1 MKLKKLL
8 ALAMSGVLA
17 VSMFAGCS
25 TASNNG
31 NGGEGEGEGEGS
43 PATGYSVDLGNALAD
58 ALKEAKID
66 TVVTFADS
74 NDDKAALEDALG
86 NLDRTQ
92 LFQTS
97 GKGELYDLKDED
109 VVADFED
116 AAKLD
121 RATLTNPTD
130 IFDYKY
136 NLNKTVKVGDIF
148 AVDAT
153 IDMSK
158 AINYI
163 VDKYESAFKGLKKSI
178 TIQNDQSAKLVY
190 DYNYTVSVSVVN
202 VPAPDVT
209 IYTGSTNFIAVTV
222 TRTVA

>member
-1 MKLKKLL
+1 MKLKKIASLML
-8 ALAMSGVLA
+8 AGVMA
-17 VSMFAGCS
+17 VSMLAGCQN
-25 TASNNG
+25 TNVKP
-31 NGGEGEGEGEGS
+31 EDPTDPDPT

-58 ALKEAKID
+58 VLKKSEID
-66 TVVTFADS
+66 TVVTFAD
-74 NDDKAALEDALG
+74 NDDDKAALEDALG
-86 NLDRTQ
+86 NLGRDQ
-92 LFQTS
+92 LFETS
-97 GKGELYDLKDED
+97 VKYELYDLIDED
-109 VVADFED
+109 VVADFKD

-121 RATLTNPTD
+121 RDTLVNKNGE
-130 IFDYKY
+130 IYDYKY

-153 IDMSK
+153 VDMSK
-158 AINYI
+158 AINWI
-163 VDKYESAFKGLKKSI
+163 VAEYEDAFGDLEKSV
-178 TIQNDQSAKLVY
+178 TVQNGRNEKLVY

>member
-1 MKLKKLL
+1 MKLKKIASLML
-8 ALAMSGVLA
+8 AGVMA
-17 VSMFAGCS
+17 VSMLAGCQN
-25 TASNNG
+25 TNVKP
-31 NGGEGEGEGEGS
+31 EDPTDPDPT

-58 ALKEAKID
+58 VLKENDID
-66 TVVTFADS
+66 TVVTFAD
-74 NDDKAALEDALG
+74 NETDKAALEDALG
-86 NLDRTQ
+86 NLGRNQ
-92 LFQTS
+92 LFETS
-97 GKGELYDLKDED
+97 GKFELYDLLDED

-121 RATLTNPTD
+121 RDTLVND
-130 IFDYKY
+130 NDKIYDYKY

-153 IDMSK
+153 VDMSK
-158 AINYI
+158 AINWI
-163 VDKYESAFKGLKKSI
+163 VDEYEDAFAGLKKSV
-178 TIQNDQSAKLVY
+178 TIQNKQSEKLVY

-202 VPAPDVT
+202 VPAPDIT

>member
-1 MKLKKLL
+1 MKLKKIASLML
-8 ALAMSGVLA
+8 AGVMA
-17 VSMFAGCS
+17 VSMLAGCQN
-25 TASNNG
+25 TNVKP
-31 NGGEGEGEGEGS
+31 EDPTDPDPT

-58 ALKEAKID
+58 VLKKNEID
-66 TVVTFADS
+66 TVVTFADNE
-74 NDDKAALEDALG
+74 NDKTALEDALG
-86 NLDRTQ
+86 NLGRTQ
-92 LFQTS
+92 LFETS
-97 GKGELYDLKDED
+97 GKFELYDLLDPD
-109 VVADFED
+109 VISDFED

-121 RATLTNPTD
+121 RATLVNTNNE
-130 IFDYKY
+130 IYDYKY

-153 IDMSK
+153 VDMSK
-158 AINYI
+158 AINWI
-163 VDKYESAFKGLKKSI
+163 VAEYEDDFADLKKSV
-178 TIQNDQSAKLVY
+178 TVRNGQAEKLVY

>member
-1 MKLKKLL
+1 MKLKKIASLML
-8 ALAMSGVLA
+8 AGVMA
-17 VSMFAGCS
+17 VSMLAGCQN
-25 TASNNG
+25 TNVKP
-31 NGGEGEGEGEGS
+31 EDPTDPDPT

-58 ALKEAKID
+58 VLKKNEID
-66 TVVTFADS
+66 TVVTFAD
-74 NDDKAALEDALG
+74 NETDKAALEDALG
-86 NLDRTQ
+86 NLGRNQ
-92 LFQTS
+92 LFETS
-97 GKGELYDLKDED
+97 GKFELYDLLDED

-121 RATLTNPTD
+121 RDTLVND
-130 IFDYKY
+130 NDKIYDYKY

-153 IDMSK
+153 VDMSK
-158 AINYI
+158 AINWI
-163 VDKYESAFKGLKKSI
+163 VDEYEDAFAGLKKSV
-178 TIQNDQSAKLVY
+178 TIQNKQSEKLVY

-222 TRTVA
+222 TRTVV

>member
-1 MKLKKLL
+1 ML
-8 ALAMSGVLA
+8 AGVMA
-17 VSMFAGCS
+17 VSMLAGCS
-25 TASNNG
+25 TGKADPEPTPNPDPT
-31 NGGEGEGEGEGS
+31 

-178 TIQNDQSAKLVY
+178 TIQNGQSEKLVY

>member
-1 MKLKKLL
+1 MKLKKIASLML
-8 ALAMSGVLA
+8 AGVMA
-17 VSMFAGCS
+17 VSMLAGCS
-25 TASNNG
+25 TTSTDPEQPTTPNPA
-31 NGGEGEGEGEGS
+31 

-58 ALKEAKID
+58 TLKEAKID
-66 TVVTFADS
+66 TVVTFADN

-86 NLDRTQ
+86 NLDRGQ
-92 LFQTS
+92 LFETS
-97 GKGELYDLKDED
+97 GKGELYDLKDSD
-109 VVADFED
+109 VIADFKD

-121 RATLTNPTD
+121 RDTLTYNNV
-130 IFDYKY
+130 IYDYKY

-153 IDMSK
+153 VDMSK
-158 AINYI
+158 AINFI
-163 VDKYESAFKGLKKSI
+163 VDKYETAFEGLKKSI
-178 TIQNDQSAKLVY
+178 TIQNKMGEKLVY

>member
-1 MKLKKLL
+1 MKLKKIASLML
-8 ALAMSGVLA
+8 AGVMA
-17 VSMFAGCS
+17 VSMLAGCQN
-25 TASNNG
+25 TNVKP
-31 NGGEGEGEGEGS
+31 EDPTDPDPT

-58 ALKEAKID
+58 VLKENKID

-74 NDDKAALEDALG
+74 DVDKAALEDALG
-86 NLDRTQ
+86 NLGRDQ
-92 LFQTS
+92 LLATS
-97 GKGELYDLKDED
+97 GSDYLRDLIDPD
-109 VVADFED
+109 ANADFED

-121 RATLTNPTD
+121 RDTLVYNNV
-130 IFDYKY
+130 IYDYKY

-153 IDMSK
+153 VDMSK
-158 AINYI
+158 AINWI
-163 VDKYESAFKGLKKSI
+163 VAKYEDAFAGLKKSV
-178 TIQNDQSAKLVY
+178 TTQNKNGEKLVY

-222 TRTVA
+222 TRTVV

>member
-1 MKLKKLL
+1 MKLKKIASLML
-8 ALAMSGVLA
+8 AGVMA
-17 VSMFAGCS
+17 VSMLAGCQN
-25 TASNNG
+25 TNVKP
-31 NGGEGEGEGEGS
+31 EDPTDPDPT

-58 ALKEAKID
+58 VLKKNEID

-74 NDDKAALEDALG
+74 DVDKAALEDALG
-86 NLDRTQ
+86 YLGRSQ

-97 GKGELYDLKDED
+97 TMFELYDLIDED
-109 VVADFED
+109 VIADFED

-121 RATLTNPTD
+121 RDTLVNKNGE
-130 IFDYKY
+130 IYDYKY

-153 IDMSK
+153 VDMSK
-158 AINYI
+158 AINWI
-163 VDKYESAFKGLKKSI
+163 VAEYEDAFADLEKSV
-178 TIQNDQSAKLVY
+178 TVQDIQGSKLVY

-202 VPAPDVT
+202 VPTPDIT

-222 TRTVA
+222 TRTVV

>member
-1 MKLKKLL
+1 MKLKKIASMML
-8 ALAMSGVLA
+8 AGVMA
-17 VSMFAGCS
+17 VSMLAGCQN
-25 TASNNG
+25 TNVKP
-31 NGGEGEGEGEGS
+31 EDPTDPDPT

-58 ALKEAKID
+58 VLKKNEID

-74 NDDKAALEDALG
+74 DVDKAALEDALG
-86 NLDRTQ
+86 YLGRSQ

-97 GKGELYDLKDED
+97 TMFELYDLIDED
-109 VVADFED
+109 VIADFED

-121 RATLTNPTD
+121 RDTLVNKNGE
-130 IFDYKY
+130 IYDYKY

-153 IDMSK
+153 VDMSK
-158 AINYI
+158 AINWI
-163 VDKYESAFKGLKKSI
+163 VAEYEDAFAGLKKSV
-178 TIQNDQSAKLVY
+178 TTQNKNGEKLVY

-202 VPAPDVT
+202 VPTPDIT

-222 TRTVA
+222 TRTVV